1 MTSHHAWDRASQKRK
16 HLALWG
22 YSDDS
27 AYITVST
34 DRETYHESDDCF
46 ERVAYA
52 EIANDDGGILAS
64 FCYVGTWII
73 GIGQLDEG
81 IPIPEWAEHPTT
93 QMMDDDAYT
102 VALEMDVPED
112 VRIRWRRYDQQRNQW
127 IEEGGE

>member
-1 MTSHHAWDRASQKRK
+1 MK
-16 HLALWG
+16 HLSLWG

-34 DRETYHESDDCF
+34 ETEEYSESDDCYG
-46 ERVAYA
+46 RVAYA
-52 EIANDDGGILAS
+52 EISNDKEGILVS

-81 IPIPEWAEHPTT
+81 VPIPEWAEHPTT

-102 VALEMDVPED
+102 VALEFDAPD
-112 VRIRWRRYDQQRNQW
+112 DIRIKWRRYDQYNSRW
-127 IEEGGE
+127 IEEED